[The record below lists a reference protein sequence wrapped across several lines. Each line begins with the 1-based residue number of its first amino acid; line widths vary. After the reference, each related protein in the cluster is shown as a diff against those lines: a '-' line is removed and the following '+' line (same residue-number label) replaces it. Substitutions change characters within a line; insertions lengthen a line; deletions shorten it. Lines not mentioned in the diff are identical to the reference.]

1 MGAVKSGA
9 AAAAAGLLLS
19 LFLPLTPAAEAS
31 VPENMVKMAGQ
42 QSIWLVSRERDRQC
56 CSSSVLR

>member
-31 VPENMVKMAGQ
+31 VPSLGVPPEGAAASDPALPPTG
-42 QSIWLVSRERDRQC
+42 R
-56 CSSSVLR
+56 